1 MNRKWW
7 LIAVLLL
14 LAVHDVKAQ
23 QNASPTTHTKA
34 SERLRPGDI
43 IRLWIWQEKEM
54 SGEFLVPESGRV
66 VLPRIGEQS
75 VVSLSKPAL
84 RDSIIN
90 ALRVYLNNP
99 SIEVTFL
106 KRINILGAVRQPGI
120 YPVDETMNIATA
132 LALAGGAMREGKQD
146 KVELFRGDQRMV
158 ANINRRTRIA
168 ELPLESGDQ
177 LFVPERGWIS
187 RNTPIVATLLSG
199 MVSVGIAVIT
209 TR

>member
-7 LIAVLLL
+7 LIAVLLMV
-14 LAVHDVKAQ
+14 AADYAQAQ
-23 QNASPTTHTKA
+23 QNVNAVHVTGA
-34 SERLRPGDI
+34 ERLRPGDI
-43 IRLWIWQEKEM
+43 IKLWIWQEREM

-66 VLPRIGEQS
+66 VLPRIGEQT
-75 VVSLSKPAL
+75 VTSLSKPAL
-84 RDSIIN
+84 RDSIIS

-106 KRINILGAVRQPGI
+106 KRINILGAVRSPGI

-132 LALAGGAMREGKQD
+132 LALAGGAIREGKQD
-146 KVELFRGDQRMV
+146 KVELYRGDERIV

-177 LFVPERGWIS
+177 LFVPERSWIA